1 VQEPVKY
8 ENGQHKKKLSV
19 GLQQLS
25 KVEGDNR
32 ELKTETEGFVYI
44 LLQVQQQ
51 SLQSQSLQQHQQQ
64 MKFSDSIIKMVEN
77 LKFAR

>member
-1 VQEPVKY
+1 M
-8 ENGQHKKKLSV
+8 
-19 GLQQLS
+19 GLQQLF
-25 KVEGDNR
+25 KVEGDKR

-51 SLQSQSLQQHQQQ
+51 SLQSQSPQQHQQQ
-64 MKFSDSIIKMVEN
+64 MKFNDSIIKMVEN